1 MSCKPEALRDAGTA
15 LQPCWRLWGYK
26 QLSCPHPSRATCKA
40 QAHRYG
46 LQPSQALPPMQVA
59 LLSLFQPPLAPF
71 PSLEISREPVL
82 LSRQPWVANHSRG
95 SGDSWDPQH
104 RKSTSPPCEC
114 LAGGQ
119 AVQGQRGK
127 ERRAVQEEKVWAGR
141 LQARQPREGQSLV
154 TCSRW
159 SRMRLPEGSAEV
171 ETVEPGSGGR

>member
-1 MSCKPEALRDAGTA
+1 MQPRPYNLVGVSGATSSCHVLIHPGPHAKPRHTDMD
-15 LQPCWRLWGYK
+15 Y
-26 QLSCPHPSRATCKA
+26 
-40 QAHRYG
+40 
-46 LQPSQALPPMQVA
+46 SQARHSHPRRWLCSA
-59 LLSLFQPPLAPF
+59 FSSLSLFQPPLAPF
-71 PSLEISREPVL
+71 PSLEISREPIL

-95 SGDSWDPQH
+95 LGDSWDPQH

-154 TCSRW
+154 TCSCW
-159 SRMRLPEGSAEV
+159 SRMWLPEGSAEV